1 MARFDG
7 VTPIHLAL
15 GEREGAVDLY
25 SPTRD
30 KSTLASRDPQ
40 VAAFP
45 AESFAQHTATM
56 TTLDAFALERNIR
69 FDFIKID
76 VEGFELEVLRGARR
90 VLGDGGPA
98 VLQVEFNRHHMAR
111 RQHMGDFAD
120 ALPGYRLFRLTPR
133 SLFPIRHGHYLSTIY
148 TYQNLV
154 AVREDRPEI
163 LRALTR

>member
-1 MARFDG
+1 MARFDD
-7 VTPIHLAL
+7 VTPVHLAL
-15 GEREGAVDLY
+15 GECEGTVDLHL
-25 SPTRD
+25 PIRG

-45 AESFAQHTATM
+45 VESFAKHTVRM
-56 TTLDAFALERNIR
+56 TTLDAFALEHSVR

-98 VLQVEFNRHHMAR
+98 VLQIEFNRHHMAR

-154 AVREDRPEI
+154 AIREDRPEI